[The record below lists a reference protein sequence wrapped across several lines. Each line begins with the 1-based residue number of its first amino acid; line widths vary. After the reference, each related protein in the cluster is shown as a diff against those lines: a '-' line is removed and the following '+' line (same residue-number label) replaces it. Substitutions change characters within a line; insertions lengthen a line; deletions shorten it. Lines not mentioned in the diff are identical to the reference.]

1 MSGVIVGVDI
11 GTTSTKSVIFDAKGR
26 AGASHSVGYPL
37 HEPVPGYAEQDPTRS
52 STRC

>member
-26 AGASHSVGYPL
+26 AGASHSVGCRPPWHGGL
-37 HEPVPGYAEQDPTRS
+37 LDPTS
-52 STRC
+52 SVR